1 MLQSLVQH
9 LSESLWY
16 LLPQNTNRPTKT
28 KNKTHTWTLKK
39 ETDWEASPGHLPAR
53 QVTMRPLHW
62 IPIEG
67 FPIDDGCIKHRD
79 SSKVEVI
86 QSLLL
91 SEIQNAQ
98 TWQSSTTTLSLKHRE
113 CPRDETSREERGN
126 NLKRKKELISQ
137 QSSVVWSWW
146 TRKTMHQVYSFDTQS
161 STNRSSCKL
170 SFNRS
175 CALTWK
181 KIAKQRKQD
190 RRKRRRP
197 PPNLSN
203 LRADPIHRRE
213 KRRPRSMYLL
223 CAKNT
228 KLRASWASSSLLFS
242 YFHAVLL
249 RIASTSS
256 SSSFLDGH
264 NKRTRK
270 LKWQRVECDSWQNTW
285 VVERTNLVS
294 LCQVFS
300 ILVARCSRT
309 TNDLPVSSCFARR
322 YPALFLGTCR
332 WDHLVRE
339 ASKDR

>member
-1 MLQSLVQH
+1 
-9 LSESLWY
+9 
-16 LLPQNTNRPTKT
+16 
-28 KNKTHTWTLKK
+28 
-39 ETDWEASPGHLPAR
+39 
-53 QVTMRPLHW
+53 
-62 IPIEG
+62 
-67 FPIDDGCIKHRD
+67 
-79 SSKVEVI
+79 
-86 QSLLL
+86 
-91 SEIQNAQ
+91 
-98 TWQSSTTTLSLKHRE
+98 
-113 CPRDETSREERGN
+113 
-126 NLKRKKELISQ
+126 
-137 QSSVVWSWW
+137 
-146 TRKTMHQVYSFDTQS
+146 MHEVYSFDTQS
-161 STNRSSCKL
+161 STNRSCCKL

-203 LRADPIHRRE
+203 LRADPMHGRK
-213 KRRPRSMYLL
+213 KRWPRSMYLL

-256 SSSFLDGH
+256 SSFLDGH

-270 LKWQRVECDSWQNTW
+270 LQRQRVECDSWSNTC

-294 LCQVFS
+294 LWQVFS
-300 ILVARCSRT
+300 LLVARRSRT

-322 YPALFLGTCR
+322 YSALFLGTCR